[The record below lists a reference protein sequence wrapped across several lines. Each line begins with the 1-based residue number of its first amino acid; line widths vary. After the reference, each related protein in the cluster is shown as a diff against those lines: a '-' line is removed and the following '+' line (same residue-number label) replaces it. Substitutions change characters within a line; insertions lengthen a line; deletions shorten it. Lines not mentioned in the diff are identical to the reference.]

1 MTSIYDIPYK
11 DIKIF
16 LLANN
21 RNIKNE
27 DDAYKITV
35 DLLKDKKQ

>member
-1 MTSIYDIPYK
+1 MTSIYDIPYE

-21 RNIKNE
+21 RNIKSE
-27 DDAYKITV
+27 
-35 DLLKDKKQ
+35 KQIYIL